1 MMVQFLARPW
11 LNIAHTNQNF
21 VIQKIFTNLRIWTTL
36 GYNEAQSKDTNN
48 LPLLLLI
55 FNSGLIKISIAS
67 VPFLPDLSNLL
78 EVISSGINPILDK
91 SSANW
96 CFILKRWV
104 VENITLGYKLDKLYH
119 KSWKISFFIWYIN
132 IAPGAWNFQHLPL
145 KSQYSSG
152 KINLWHY

>member
-1 MMVQFLARPW
+1 MVQFLDRPW
-11 LNIAHTNQNF
+11 LTYCPYKSNF

-36 GYNEAQSKDTNN
+36 GYNEAHSKDTNN

-104 VENITLGYKLDKLYH
+104 VENITLGYKLTKSYH
-119 KSWKISFFIWYIN
+119 KSWKIIFIWCIN
-132 IAPGAWNFQHLPL
+132 IAPGAWNFQYLPL
-145 KSQYSSG
+145 KSQYSSW